1 MGIKALQYSGDVFS
15 GVGDV
20 FELMLSIWAMSFARI
35 QFLSRIK
42 SIISGLNVYTNETL
56 KASRIPRSFRVSPIP
71 TTSIKLCFRG
81 ALPRRN
87 NASLLFTLEIV
98 KFKVRSRAGASIHE
112 KAMHHFTTWGIY
124 DLVLSA
130 ANLNAVHLIIRKGAE
145 LKLKIIIGLFT
156 PPQKNLPICSIWVKL
171 LIYPPFPFYHILR
184 LHLDIPFYI
193 EVKILHMKTPY
204 YNSFKLNPYN
214 RLHRLLSWYTF

>member
-112 KAMHHFTTWGIY
+112 KAMHHSITWGTY

-130 ANLNAVHLIIRKGAE
+130 TNLNAVHLLIRKGTA
-145 LKLKIIIGLFT
+145 LQFRNTTDSSARNVAILVHRKITLYQRDARSWLMHIKNIVLHFLCVMEVGL
-156 PPQKNLPICSIWVKL
+156 
-171 LIYPPFPFYHILR
+171 
-184 LHLDIPFYI
+184 
-193 EVKILHMKTPY
+193 M
-204 YNSFKLNPYN
+204 
-214 RLHRLLSWYTF
+214 